1 MGFIAVPSRFPDI
14 GRFTTSD
21 TQMNS
26 IIQRTVGQLEGSREH
41 AMHIVVRVLVGS
53 GLFLLG
59 YYLGREVSRSEFI
72 RADLQKKR
80 ADAPANAGD

>member
-1 MGFIAVPSRFPDI
+1 
-14 GRFTTSD
+14 
-21 TQMNS
+21 
-26 IIQRTVGQLEGSREH
+26 
-41 AMHIVVRVLVGS
+41 MHIVVRVLVGS